1 MYKIKLYNNIAQVG
15 LDEFD
20 ENYIVNEDIEQEDAI
35 LVRSANLHDIN
46 YDSNL
51 KCIARAGAG
60 TNNIDIKTCT
70 EKGIV
75 VFNTPGANSNAV
87 KEIVFAGML
96 LASRD
101 IYGGITWA
109 KTQENDENLAK
120 DMEKQKKKYAGT
132 ELNGKTLGVIGCGAI
147 GVQVANLAL
156 RFGMKVRGFDP
167 YMSIEAAW
175 NLSRYVKHD
184 SDVKDLYKNSDFV
197 TIHIPLNDKTKNTIN
212 KETIALMKD
221 GVKILN
227 FARGGLVN
235 EDDILE
241 ALKTGKVSTYVTDFP
256 SPKLVNQPGV
266 IAIPHLGASTAES
279 EENCAIKAAQETM
292 HFLQYGNIKNSVNM
306 PECHMDFNSPFRICV
321 IHHNIPQM
329 ISQITNG
336 LRDDNANIENLM
348 NKSKN
353 DIAYTILDL
362 DKKASANTIKKI
374 ESIQGVIR
382 VTTYQGGN
390 TL

>member
-1 MYKIKLYNNIAQVG
+1 MYKVKLYNNIAQDG
-15 LDEFD
+15 LDTFN
-20 ENYIVNEDIEQEDAI
+20 ENYEVKEDLENEDAI
-35 LVRSANLHDIN
+35 LVRSANLHDLDYN
-46 YDSNL
+46 PNL

-60 TNNIDIKTCT
+60 TNNIDIKACT

-101 IYGGITWA
+101 IYGGIAWA
-109 KTQENDENLAK
+109 KTQENNENLAK

-156 RFGMKVRGFDP
+156 RFGMKVRGYDP

-184 SDVKDLYKNSDFV
+184 SDVKDLYKNSDFI
-197 TIHIPLNDKTKNTIN
+197 TIHIPLNDKTKDTIN

-241 ALKTGKVSTYVTDFP
+241 ALDSGKVSAYVTDFP
-256 SPKLVNQPGV
+256 SPKLVNHPGV

-279 EENCAIKAAQETM
+279 EENCAVKAAQETM
-292 HFLQYGNIKNSVNM
+292 HYLQYGNIKNSVNM
-306 PECHMDFNSPFRICV
+306 PECHMDFNTPFRICV
-321 IHHNIPQM
+321 IHHNVPKM

-336 LRDDNANIENLM
+336 LSDDNANIENLM

-362 DKKASANTIKKI
+362 DKKASTQTIEKI
-374 ESIQGVIR
+374 QSIQGVIR
-382 VTTYQGGN
+382 VTTYQGD